1 MTYKSSK
8 RRRLCCITAASRFKF
23 ARFEVTDR

>member
-8 RRRLCCITAASRFKF
+8 RRRLCCITAVPRFKF
-23 ARFEVTDR
+23 ARFDSTDR